1 MALGE
6 PPKAGQWRYVGI
18 ISYFVRGHGCEP
30 NHPETGPGLLEPLR
44 FSLHRLYQFR
54 IDVDYDLTLM
64 SARDAEECIETAERT
79 ILEIE
84 RLSEGAES

>member
-1 MALGE
+1 M
-6 PPKAGQWRYVGI
+6 
-18 ISYFVRGHGCEP
+18 HGCEP
-30 NHPETGPGLLEPLR
+30 NHPETGPCLLEPLR

-64 SARDAEECIETAERT
+64 SARDAEECIETPERT
-79 ILEIE
+79 IVEIE